1 MFAGVA
7 AAECFGYYCSG
18 PIETMTIS
26 DDAVYIRLVGG
37 TTGLN
42 SCTPYSGGYMVLHK
56 NHANYA
62 SLYSTLVAA
71 HMAKESVSL
80 RPQENGTSCPIL
92 YIMVP

>member
-56 NHANYA
+56 NHANYPA
-62 SLYSTLVAA
+62 CTPLWSRHTW
-71 HMAKESVSL
+71 
-80 RPQENGTSCPIL
+80 RRNP
-92 YIMVP
+92 